1 MLRHYFPDFL
11 TWLKQ
16 VRDPRRHPA
25 ACTYPIEY
33 LLMLALLMHCGQCG
47 SRRQLG
53 RELSGGRLA
62 ANVWRLIGRVA
73 ADVACHTDTL
83 NHVMEILD
91 PEQLENL
98 IGAVFERLRRSRAL
112 DAFRIEGMLV
122 AAIDGTKLFT
132 FKERHC
138 EQCTTQTTNGVTTYF
153 HYALATKIVTPIG
166 LVVPLAFEFV
176 ENPAGEFDKQ
186 DCELKA
192 WRRLYAK
199 LRERFPRLKLFVIGD
214 GLYAD
219 ETTFADCEAAGWNF
233 AITLSEEKLPSVTA
247 QLPPTVAA
255 WSGTRTACVPDPKH
269 GRLERTVRWRTP
281 VTYHGEIVHVIDMED
296 LDEQR
301 QPVYH
306 NRWIVNVKPDDKNAF
321 DLAQTGRLR
330 WKIENEGTNTQK
342 HGGYEMGHLYGRN
355 HHAWK
360 NYYLLLQ
367 IAQLLNDLVK
377 YGDYIGKLAD
387 NPGATFSAVFGT
399 MRNFAKRLI
408 EQLRH
413 HFPALDPPTNHLQI
427 RFLRC

>member
-1 MLRHYFPDFL
+1 M
-11 TWLKQ
+11 TWLRR
-16 VRDPRRHPA
+16 VRDPRAKPA

-33 LLMLALLMHCGQCG
+33 LLMLALLMLCGQCG

-53 RELSGGRLA
+53 RDLVGGRLS

-73 ADVACHTDTL
+73 SDVACHTDTL
-83 NHVMEILD
+83 NHAMEILD
-91 PEQLENL
+91 PEQLEHL
-98 IGAVFERLRRSRAL
+98 IGAVFERLRQSRAL
-112 DAFRIEGMLV
+112 DAFRVEGMLV
-122 AAIDGTKLFT
+122 AAVDGTKLFS

-138 EQCTTQTTNGVTTYF
+138 EHCTTQTRDGVTTYF
-153 HYALATKIVTPIG
+153 HYALAAKIVTPIG

-192 WRRLYAK
+192 WRRLYARI
-199 LRERFPRLKLFVIGD
+199 RERFPRLKLFVVGD

-219 ETTFADCEAAGWNF
+219 ETTFADCERAGWNF

-247 QLPPTVAA
+247 QLPPAA
-255 WSGTRTACVPDPKH
+255 PAWTGQRTERRLDPKH
-269 GRLERTVRWRTP
+269 GCLTRTVRWQTP
-281 VTYHGEIVHVIDMED
+281 VIYHGGTLHVIE
-296 LDEQR
+296 LEEVNEQKER
-301 QPVYH
+301 VYY
-306 NRWIVNVKPDDKNAF
+306 NRWIVNVKPNAKNAF

-342 HGGYEMGHLYGRN
+342 HGGYEMGHLYGQN
-355 HHAWK
+355 QHAWK

-377 YGDYIGKLAD
+377 YGNYLRKLAAHP
-387 NPGATFSAVFGT
+387 NATFLSVFGT
-399 MRNFAKRLI
+399 MHNFARRLI

-413 HFPALDPPTNHLQI
+413 QLPDPDPPVDNLQI
-427 RFLRC
+427 RLLHC